1 MVGTDVASIGATG
14 GITGRS
20 IGSVCGRA
28 GAPSTPS
35 IAPMVD
41 STQDATDRAVQR
53 AERLRELHR
62 PGEPLVLVNVW
73 DVLGA
78 RVVAAVDLPVTGD
91 LERGYGRTPEHV
103 AASVLRLL
111 TAGGHVRAG
120 VEHKGHVRPALGW
133 PSRPRLSSMLQPTAP
148 AVSRRSTE
156 AATCSGVRP

>member
-73 DVLGA
+73 DVLRRPA
-78 RVVAAVDLPVTGD
+78 VAALEVPGHREVD
-91 LERGYGRTPEHV
+91 GRTPEHV
-103 AASVLRLL
+103 ATSVLRLL
-111 TAGGHVRAG
+111 TAG
-120 VEHKGHVRPALGW
+120 
-133 PSRPRLSSMLQPTAP
+133 
-148 AVSRRSTE
+148 AVGCNIE
-156 AATCSGVRP
+156 